1 MDLRSVSFCAKEA
14 HFGWVV
20 IENTLISTVRLP
32 HGYHIMST
40 RYHVIFMSES
50 FGCHVFGF
58 SESFQNG
65 GSAPSMAVITHCLVV
80 IKIHSAHTG

>member
-1 MDLRSVSFCAKEA
+1 MDLRSVSFWAKEA

-20 IENTLISTVRLP
+20 IENTPISTVRSS
-32 HGYHIMST
+32 HGCHIMST
-40 RYHVIFMSES
+40 RYHVIFMSGS

-65 GSAPSMAVITHCLVV
+65 GSAPSMAVITLTCRLLKF
-80 IKIHSAHTG
+80 ISAHTG